1 MYHELNQL
9 IQPVT
14 CKYFYA
20 ALITQGCRRRAG
32 GDLGGAVDWEPGR
45 ACSNMALPKDKV
57 LLHYYFLIIIPWK
70 KLKFQH
76 SVKKTA
82 MDFFLQP
89 GEVSSMAPLATLLPA
104 RRA

>member
-1 MYHELNQL
+1 MYHELGQL

-14 CKYFYA
+14 GKYVYA
-20 ALITQGCRRRAG
+20 TLITQGCQCRAD
-32 GDLGGAVDWEPGR
+32 GDLGGAADWEPGR

-57 LLHYYFLIIIPWK
+57 LLQYYFLIIIPWK

-89 GEVSSMAPLATLLPA
+89 GEVSSMAP
-104 RRA
+104 